1 MKRVAMGFVLTL
13 AALALAF
20 AAWPWAAHAAK
31 GDDTVVL
38 ALGSPQPT
46 MDPRDHRARVGIIKD
61 WHVYDPILRRD
72 SKTGRVKPALA
83 LSVKPVDKLTWE
95 LKLRQGVKFHNGE
108 PFNAEAVKYTIDS
121 MKDPKNK
128 FLNRG
133 NATWAE
139 KVTIKDPYTVHI
151 STRKPFPLVE
161 ELLTAILPVP
171 PGFAKKAGKEG
182 MSVKAIGT
190 GPYKFVGWK
199 KGVSLTLVRNDDYWG
214 PKPAIKNLVIRPIKE
229 SATQIAELLR
239 GGVHVIRQV
248 PPDQVDFINKSGAA
262 MVRSAPVLRVVYLQL
277 DQAGRDSRTHKALK
291 DVRVRRAIA
300 HAVNVDTIV
309 KHILQGRAMRSATG
323 LSPLAFGYD
332 NSAQPPKHDP
342 ALAKKLLA
350 EAGYANG
357 FPVTLHTYSGS
368 VMAERQVAEAVL
380 ADLRQ
385 VGIEVKIFHF
395 DNVGVY
401 TKMGT
406 GGKRGDLTLASW
418 GSRSVFDAHQLLL
431 PILHSKDPLSYA
443 KVPALD
449 KEIDAGAS
457 TVDTEERKEIYKR
470 AQKIILEQML
480 VVPMYGQHE
489 IVGVNKDL
497 EFEPA
502 GDEILRLYEAKWK
515 K

>member
-1 MKRVAMGFVLTL
+1 MRRFAAGCAPAL
-13 AALALAF
+13 AALALLLAG
-20 AAWPWAAHAAK
+20 WPGASQAAK
-31 GDDTVVL
+31 SDDTVVM

-72 SKTGRVKPALA
+72 SRTGKVKPALA
-83 LSVKPVDKLTWE
+83 LSVKPVDELTWE
-95 LKLRQGVKFHNGE
+95 VKLRRGVKFHNGE

-121 MKDPKNK
+121 MKDPANK

-133 NATWAE
+133 NATWVSE
-139 KVTIKDPYTVHI
+139 VVVKEPYTVHI
-151 STRKPFPLVE
+151 LTKKPFPLVE

-171 PGFAKKAGKEG
+171 PEHAKKAGKSG
-182 MSVKAIGT
+182 MAARAIGT
-190 GPYKFVGWK
+190 GPYKFVSWK
-199 KGVSLTLVRNDDYWG
+199 KGVSLVLVRNDDYWG
-214 PKPAIKNLVIRPIKE
+214 EKPAIKNLVIRPIKE

-248 PPDQVDFINKSGAA
+248 PPDQAEFINKSGTA
-262 MVRSAPVLRVVYLQL
+262 VVKSAPVLRVVYLQI
-277 DQAGRDSRTHKALK
+277 DQAGRDSRSHKALR
-291 DVRVRRAIA
+291 DLRVRRAIA
-300 HAVNVDTIV
+300 HAVNVDAII

-323 LSPLAFGYD
+323 ISPLAFGYD
-332 NSAQPPKHDP
+332 DSAKPPKHDP

-350 EAGYANG
+350 EAGYPNG
-357 FPVTLHTYSGS
+357 FSVTLHTYSGS
-368 VMAERQVAEAVL
+368 VMAERQVAEAIL
-380 ADLRQ
+380 ADLKQ
-385 VGIEVKIFHF
+385 VGIETKIFHF

-418 GSRSVFDAHQLLL
+418 GSRSIFDAHQILL
-431 PILHSKDPLSYA
+431 PIFHSKDPLSYA

-449 KEIDAGAS
+449 KEIDAGVS
-457 TVDTEERKEIYKR
+457 TVDAERRKQIYAR
-470 AQKIILEQML
+470 AQKIILDEML
-480 VVPMYGQHE
+480 AVPMYGQHE

>member
-1 MKRVAMGFVLTL
+1 
-13 AALALAF
+13 
-20 AAWPWAAHAAK
+20 
-31 GDDTVVL
+31 
-38 ALGSPQPT
+38 
-46 MDPRDHRARVGIIKD
+46 
-61 WHVYDPILRRD
+61 
-72 SKTGRVKPALA
+72 
-83 LSVKPVDKLTWE
+83 
-95 LKLRQGVKFHNGE
+95 
-108 PFNAEAVKYTIDS
+108 
-121 MKDPKNK
+121 
-128 FLNRG
+128 
-133 NATWAE
+133 
-139 KVTIKDPYTVHI
+139 
-151 STRKPFPLVE
+151 LVE

-182 MSVKAIGT
+182 MAVKAIGT

-277 DQAGRDSRTHKALK
+277 DQAGRDSRTHKALM

-380 ADLRQ
+380 ADLMQ

-457 TVDTEERKEIYKR
+457 TVDAEERKEIYKR

-489 IVGVNKDL
+489 IVGINKDL

>member
-1 MKRVAMGFVLTL
+1 MILAVL
-13 AALALAF
+13 ALALA
-20 AAWPWAAHAAK
+20 AWPGAAQAAK

-61 WHVYDPILRRD
+61 WHVYDPLMRRD
-72 SKTGRVKPALA
+72 SRTGRLKPGLA
-83 LSVKPVDKLTWE
+83 ESLKPLGKLTWE
-95 LKLRQGVKFHNGE
+95 VKIRRGVKFHNGE
-108 PFNAEAVKYTIDS
+108 PANAEAVKYTIDS
-121 MKDPKNK
+121 MLDLKNK
-128 FLNRG
+128 FLGRG
-133 NATWAE
+133 NYTWIKKAE
-139 KVTIKDPYTVHI
+139 VKDPYTLHI
-151 STRKPFPLVE
+151 TTKDPFPLVGE
-161 ELLTAILPVP
+161 FLTTVLPVP
-171 PGFAKKAGKEG
+171 PKFAQKEG
-182 MSVKAIGT
+182 KPGMAIRAIGT
-190 GPYKFVGWK
+190 GPYKFVSWK
-199 KGVSLTLVRNDDYWG
+199 KGVSLVLVRNDDYWG

-248 PPDQVDFINKSGAA
+248 PPDQVEFINKSGAA
-262 MVRSAPVLRVVYLQL
+262 SVKSAPVLRVVYLQI
-277 DQAGRDSRTHKALK
+277 DQAGRDSRSNKALK

-300 HAVNVDTIV
+300 HAVNVDGII
-309 KHILQGRAMRSATG
+309 KYILQGRAMRSATSV
-323 LSPLAFGYD
+323 SPMAFGYD
-332 NSAQPPKHDP
+332 GSAQAPKHDP

-357 FPVTLHTYSGS
+357 LTLTLHTYSGS
-368 VMAERQVAEAVL
+368 VMAERQVAEAIQG
-380 ADLRQ
+380 DLQRA
-385 VGIEVKIFHF
+385 GIEAKIFHF

-406 GGKRGDLTLASW
+406 TGKRGDLTLASW
-418 GSRSVFDAHQLLL
+418 GSRSIFDTHQLLL
-431 PILHSKDPLSYA
+431 PIFHSKDPLSYA

-457 TVDTEERKEIYKR
+457 TVDSEERKQIYKR
-470 AQKIILEQML
+470 AQQIILDQML

-489 IVGVNKDL
+489 LAGINKDL
-497 EFEPA
+497 ELEPA